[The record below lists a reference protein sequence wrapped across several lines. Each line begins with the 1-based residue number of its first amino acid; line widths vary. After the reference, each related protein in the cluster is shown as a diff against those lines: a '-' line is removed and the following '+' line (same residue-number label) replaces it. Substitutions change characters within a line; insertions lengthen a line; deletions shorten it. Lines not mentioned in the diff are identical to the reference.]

1 MSRAPQSI
9 FREAAIDRLSS
20 PDQLDQVVGVTRPMD
35 WIAAAVAALAI
46 LALLIWSVAGA
57 IPTRVAGDGIV
68 LGAGGKV
75 ADASASASG
84 RLRAVV
90 VAVGDRVKP
99 GQLIADLA
107 QDDAGERYRAAASL
121 LAERER
127 EHAALAAA
135 TQRDGAAQESSFT
148 ARKAGLQQSAAAAE
162 DRAAVLTGELKTMQ
176 GLIKQ
181 GLTTETDLEQMRVDL
196 YAARQRGV
204 DARNAI
210 LTLSAERLDRQS
222 RQARELLASQ
232 TRVDDARRESGQ
244 LSTALTRQTQVV
256 SPIAGRV
263 TEIKVS
269 PGAVL
274 ATGAPV
280 ASIESAENRL
290 QAVVYL
296 PAESGKL
303 VKPGMRARV
312 APANV
317 KREEFGAVVG
327 RVVSVSPFPA
337 TPEGLA
343 AVLHNADLATRFSR
357 AGQLYGAVIQFDA
370 DPASPSGYRW
380 SSGRGPDLR
389 LTAGT
394 LAHAEIVTRERR
406 PIELL
411 IPLAR
416 RLTGSGG

>member
-68 LGAGGKV
+68 MGAGGKV
-75 ADASASASG
+75 ADAAASAGG

-90 VAVGDRVKP
+90 VAVGDRVRL
-99 GQLIADLA
+99 GQLIAELA
-107 QDDAGERYRAAASL
+107 QDDAGERARAAAAL
-121 LAERER
+121 LGERER

-135 TQRDGAAQESSFT
+135 TAREATAQESSFT
-148 ARKAGLQQSAAAAE
+148 ARRAGLQQSAAAAE

-196 YAARQRGV
+196 YAARQRAV

-244 LSTALTRQTQVV
+244 QGAVLSRQTQVV

-263 TEIKVS
+263 TEIKIS

-274 ATGAPV
+274 AVGAPV
-280 ASIESAENRL
+280 ASIESAEDRL

-317 KREEFGAVVG
+317 KREEFGAIVG

-343 AVLHNADLATRFSR
+343 AVLHNADLAARFSR
-357 AGQLYGAVIQFDA
+357 AGQLYACVIQLDP

-394 LAHAEIVTRERR
+394 LAHAEIITRERR